1 MIIKNIFIL
10 FIIEYFL
17 FNVFENKVIFVFEHF
32 RHGARSPLDISEN
45 DLDLIRE
52 QWNGSQELT
61 NVGLRQEYLLGHFIR
76 NKYPNLINYE
86 KYNPKEI
93 EVLSTMTNR
102 TIMSARAQL
111 NGIFNNS
118 IKNKIEEK
126 QKNLCSPKY
135 LLNEVK
141 KLNDNIISIYPD
153 NFPEEVP
160 VHIIDVKE
168 KLFQLEKNDIC
179 PKYKNMRNYNKQ
191 REEIKDFILMFNDS
205 FGEQLLKIYNIK
217 DKNYY
222 MDFENVNDICIET
235 MIDKFD
241 DREFNFFNNQIDLE
255 ALYNVSLRFFD
266 LKTTFVYSNNKN
278 GSLAYI
284 GSSIL
289 IRKILSY
296 MENII
301 NNIDSDKNQPPK
313 LVLLSSHDTAIA
325 NMEGLLDN
333 LFEIQIIPPSYSSNY
348 IFELVKNEDN
358 DEYIVNLIFNNI
370 TLKTIEYN
378 IFKNK
383 IKRDSWTYEKIGKFC
398 GFVKEESSNIINKYK
413 EKRKW
418 IIIIIIFSLLDFLI
432 FLFILYLLI
441 AKKYIKLNINIF
453 KKIKKNR
460 K

>member
-205 FGEQLLKIYNIK
+205 FGEQLLKIYK
-217 DKNYY
+217 YD
-222 MDFENVNDICIET
+222 
-235 MIDKFD
+235 
-241 DREFNFFNNQIDLE
+241 
-255 ALYNVSLRFFD
+255 
-266 LKTTFVYSNNKN
+266 NK
-278 GSLAYI
+278 S
-284 GSSIL
+284 
-289 IRKILSY
+289 
-296 MENII
+296 
-301 NNIDSDKNQPPK
+301 
-313 LVLLSSHDTAIA
+313 
-325 NMEGLLDN
+325 
-333 LFEIQIIPPSYSSNY
+333 
-348 IFELVKNEDN
+348 
-358 DEYIVNLIFNNI
+358 
-370 TLKTIEYN
+370 
-378 IFKNK
+378 
-383 IKRDSWTYEKIGKFC
+383 
-398 GFVKEESSNIINKYK
+398 
-413 EKRKW
+413 
-418 IIIIIIFSLLDFLI
+418 
-432 FLFILYLLI
+432 
-441 AKKYIKLNINIF
+441 
-453 KKIKKNR
+453 
-460 K
+460 